1 MRCLFFLMILLSTTF
16 ALSAQTVH
24 IPTAQGGF
32 ENAGGFTGNG
42 WTVVNSTLNT
52 WVVGSTAGPATGV
65 NSAYISN
72 NGTNF
77 VYTPSSV
84 QTSHFYRDITVPAG
98 QTLISLSFK
107 FKCVG
112 EAFFDRLLVYTA
124 PTTVNPVANVPASS
138 SSTLTG
144 ATLVY
149 SDLGNTSSYS
159 NVNLILPQALA
170 GTTFRLIFTWQNDA
184 TGTANSPVSIDDIA
198 LISSTGGPLNG
209 SYTINPS
216 LPTSATI
223 PASGSNFNS
232 FSAAVNYLNNF
243 GVSGPVN
250 FQVAAG
256 SVHNEPLLSINL
268 GGSATD
274 TIAFVKNGLG
284 ANPLI
289 IPARGTTTS
298 DASVLINGADYIT
311 FDGIDISAPISPAT
325 AQENIEFGYYIKNA
339 SATNGAR
346 NCRIKNA
353 NITLSNNFNSNVAVY
368 IHASTAPTNITG
380 ANSFNIVDSVTVLR
394 SYVGIRDLSNTTIRN
409 EGTVVR
415 NCTAGISAA
424 NPIGNPT
431 LATTTAAIQVL
442 NSSNIT
448 VRGNT
453 VKYVSV
459 STAVD
464 GIFVQNALGLNTVSH
479 NKVSGVRN
487 SGTASTQVAA
497 GIRITL
503 AAGASANVFNNF
515 VYDISHAYTTVQ
527 LTNKLVKGIS
537 IQPLTV
543 VGNTTVFNVDF
554 NSILLDGSLSPNVSS
569 TCLDVVQSGPVVN
582 VRNNILANITP
593 NQAGNPAH
601 YCITVPTT
609 TIAAASSISNRND
622 FYCPF
627 PSNGF
632 VGQTATTNQ
641 ALLSNWIAATGLD
654 INSFAIDPQFISTTN
669 LHILSPDLDSAAS
682 FSGITWITDDIDG
695 DVRSTTVPDIGADEF
710 SLVLFDIEMQALLQP
725 TGNSGCFTNNQNVR
739 VRIKNLAGQSH
750 DFSSYPVF
758 VQIDV
763 SGAINTQLLTQINDN
778 SMVAGPLGSLQS
790 ILYDAGTI
798 NMTANGNYN
807 FRCKVYFPE
816 DQYHLNDSLSSPV
829 VINNAFPISL
839 PSSVSFTGYN
849 GTNLDTA
856 FPDWNEATGQ
866 NPTINNS
873 PWTSVTGLGT
883 SGNVTSRLNLNT
895 AGAYNWIMSKKMRAA
910 SNSLLTFDA
919 AVCTPFA
926 FTRDTLG
933 LDDRLDVMISTD
945 CGLTYFKLD
954 SFDYTDGWNQNLQS
968 EVISLSQFNGQDII
982 VGLRAYSGATTDN
995 DCDLHLDNIM
1005 LFNSSAADLELKEIL
1020 QPLSTNCFTAASAV
1034 QLTIANVGFIDLNFA
1049 NTPLIVFMRTSGAQ
1063 SQLISDTINSG
1074 SLAQGTNMNISLSDS
1089 LNLTVPGQYFLDAF
1103 LVLSGGDVNI
1113 DNDTNSIMLI
1123 SQNPTA
1129 ALNTSRDTV
1138 CFSNNAIIYSDA
1150 SANGLGINNLPAFNY
1165 TGLPV
1170 AIPDGNPNGIMIPL
1184 NISGTAGFASQ
1195 LVSVEIANLTHQ
1207 YIAEVRLELVAPN
1220 GSKTLLSELLG
1231 GSGTAYT
1238 NTVFRMNALSSI
1250 STASAPFTGSFLPI
1264 QNFNQ
1269 LTGPANGT
1277 WHLKV
1282 TDLANGD
1289 LGSVTAWNLVF
1300 REPNSLLSHS
1310 WQSPLQNVS
1319 SNVDS
1324 AIYTVNQNNLIIYTA
1339 TDVYGCQ
1346 IRDSFNIFST
1356 QDVQWNQAPITAC
1369 GINNIP
1375 LSGATPAGGYYF
1387 GNGVVNDTLR
1397 TALAGSG
1404 TQSIKYFYLSAGCL
1418 DSASVT
1424 ANISL
1429 ITLSAGNL
1437 SNVNCNGNSTGSAT
1451 VLVAQPSGAVTY
1463 LWNDASQ
1470 QTTATANNLPAGNY
1484 TVTVTDAV
1492 CSAQFN
1498 FTVTQPSQL
1507 IANATQSNLSCFGTS
1522 SGSIDLTVSGAQSPY
1537 SYSWSNGASTQDL
1550 SSLNPGLY
1558 TVTIVDANNCS
1569 RIESFTITSPAAL
1582 SGSTQTQNPLCNAQS
1597 NASINLTMNGG
1608 VQPYTYNWSN
1618 GSSAEDLSNLIAGTY
1633 TVTVT
1638 DANLCTQIISAN
1650 VIAPSAFNVNVNV
1663 TNLLCNGSGAGSI
1676 NLTVSGAVAPYTY
1689 LWSNNATTE
1698 DIANLVPAVY
1708 SVTITDIN
1716 GCTVQESATITVPTS
1731 LSTTVSV
1738 TDLPC
1743 NASGFGSIDLSAG
1756 GGIPPYSYLWSN
1768 GATTEDLNN
1777 LAVGIYN
1784 VSVSDV
1790 NACSAT
1796 RSVTVSEPSALS
1808 LNLQPTN
1815 ISCNNETNGSINLN
1829 ANGGTSPYSF
1839 IWSNNATTE
1848 DISGLSAGT
1857 FGLTISDANGCS
1869 ATNATSITQ
1878 PAPYSIS
1885 AQISFETLGNDG
1897 AINLDVQGATTP
1909 YTYIWNNGETTED
1922 LSGIIGGNYTVT
1934 VIDANNCDTVLTFNV
1949 PTVVSVNQLRIDNA
1963 LKLYPNPAS
1972 DLISLSAEYP
1982 LIAEIITIFDAA
1994 GKEIVQYHNTN
2005 LPLEMDTNNLS
2016 PGLYIIRVQES
2027 NNVSNLKFVKKQ

>member
-1 MRCLFFLMILLSTTF
+1 MRRLIFLMIFLSSVL
-16 ALSAQTVH
+16 AINAQTVH

-42 WTVVNSTLNT
+42 WTVVNSTVNT

-72 NGTNF
+72 NGTSF
-77 VYTPSSV
+77 LYTPSTS

-107 FKCVG
+107 FKCIG
-112 EAFFDRLLVYTA
+112 ETFFDRLLVYTA
-124 PTTVNPVANVPASS
+124 PTTVTPVANVPASS

-149 SDLGNTSSYS
+149 SDPGNISSYS
-159 NVNLILPQALA
+159 SVNLILPQALA

-184 TGTANSPVSIDDIA
+184 TGSVNSPVSIDDIE

-209 SYTINPS
+209 TYTINPS

-223 PASGSNFNS
+223 PTTGSNFNS
-232 FSAAVNYLNNF
+232 FSAAINYLNNF

-268 GGSATD
+268 GGTATD

-289 IPARGTTTS
+289 TPARGTTTS
-298 DASVLINGADYIT
+298 DAAVLINGADYIT
-311 FDGIDISAPISPAT
+311 FDGIDISSPIAPAT

-368 IHASTAPTNITG
+368 IHASIAPTNITG

-409 EGTVVR
+409 DGTIVR
-415 NCTAGISAA
+415 NCTVGLSAA

-431 LATTTAAIQVL
+431 LTTTTAAIQVL
-442 NSSNIT
+442 NSSNVT

-464 GIFVQNALGLNTVSH
+464 GIFVQNALGLNTVAY

-487 SGTASTQVAA
+487 NGTASTQVAS
-497 GIRITL
+497 GIRMTL
-503 AAGASANVFNNF
+503 ANGASANVFNNF

-527 LTNKLVKGIS
+527 LSSKLVKGIS

-543 VGNTTVFNVDF
+543 VTNTTVYNVDF
-554 NSILLDGSLSPNVSS
+554 NSILLDGSLSPNVTT

-641 ALLSNWIAATGLD
+641 VLLSNWIAATGLD
-654 INSFAIDPQFISTTN
+654 INSFAIDPQFISNTN

-725 TGNSGCFTNNQNVR
+725 TDNSGCFTNNQNVR

-790 ILYDAGTI
+790 LLYDAGTI
-798 NMTANGNYN
+798 NMTANGNYI

-829 VINNAFPISL
+829 VISNAFPISL

-866 NPTINNS
+866 NPTITNS

-982 VGLRAYSGATTDN
+982 VGLRAYSGATADN

-1020 QPLSTNCFTAASAV
+1020 QPLETNCFTSASQV

-1063 SQLISDTINSG
+1063 AQLISDTINSG
-1074 SLAQGTNMNISLSDS
+1074 SLAQGTNINISLSDS
-1089 LNLTVPGQYFLDAF
+1089 LNLTLPGQYFLDAF

-1150 SANGLGINNLPAFNY
+1150 SASGLGINNLPAFNY
-1165 TGLPV
+1165 SGLPV
-1170 AIPDGNPNGIMIPL
+1170 AIPDGDPNGIMIPL

-1289 LGSVTAWNLVF
+1289 LGSVSAWNLVF
-1300 REPNSLLSHS
+1300 REPNSLISHS

-1319 SNVDS
+1319 SNADS
-1324 AIYTVNQNNLIIYTA
+1324 AIYTINQNNLIIYTA

-1346 IRDSFNIFST
+1346 IRDSINIFST
-1356 QDVQWNQAPITAC
+1356 QDIQWNQAPITAC

-1375 LSGATPAGGYYF
+1375 LSGATPTGGYYF

-1404 TQSIKYFYLSAGCL
+1404 TQTIKYFYSSAGCL

-1429 ITLSAGNL
+1429 ITLSAGNVT
-1437 SNVNCNGNSTGSAT
+1437 NVNCNGNSTGSAT
-1451 VLVAQPSGAVTY
+1451 VLVAQPSGTVSY
-1463 LWNDASQ
+1463 LWNDANQ
-1470 QTTATANNLPAGNY
+1470 QTTATANNLLAGNY

-1492 CSAQFN
+1492 CSAQLN
-1498 FTVTQPSQL
+1498 FTITQPSQL
-1507 IANATQSNLSCFGTS
+1507 IANATQGNVSCFGTS

-1537 SYSWSNGASTQDL
+1537 SYSWSNGATTQDL
-1550 SSLNPGLY
+1550 SNLN
-1558 TVTIVDANNCS
+1558 
-1569 RIESFTITSPAAL
+1569 
-1582 SGSTQTQNPLCNAQS
+1582 
-1597 NASINLTMNGG
+1597 
-1608 VQPYTYNWSN
+1608 
-1618 GSSAEDLSNLIAGTY
+1618 AGTY

-1638 DANLCTQIISAN
+1638 DANLCTQIFSAIIS
-1650 VIAPSAFNVNVNV
+1650 APSAFNVNANV
-1663 TNLLCNGSGAGSI
+1663 TNLLCNGSGSGSI
-1676 NLTVSGAVAPYTY
+1676 DLSVSGATAPYTY
-1689 LWSNNATTE
+1689 QWSNNATTE
-1698 DIANLVPAVY
+1698 DITNLVPAIY
-1708 SVTITDIN
+1708 SVTITDVN
-1716 GCTVQESATITVPTS
+1716 GCSVQESATITVPTS

-1743 NASGFGSIDLSAG
+1743 NAGGFGSIDLSAG
-1756 GGIPPYSYLWSN
+1756 GGIPPYSFIWSN
-1768 GATTEDLNN
+1768 SSTTEDLNN
-1777 LAVGIYN
+1777 LAPGIYT

-1796 RSVTVSEPSALS
+1796 RSVTVSEPSVLT

-1829 ANGGTSPYSF
+1829 ANGGTSPYSY

-1848 DISGLSAGT
+1848 DISGLSVGI

-1869 ATNATSITQ
+1869 ATNAVTITQ
-1878 PAPYSIS
+1878 PAPFSIS
-1885 AQISFETLGNDG
+1885 AQISDETLGNDG
-1897 AINLDVQGATTP
+1897 AINLDVQGATAP

-1949 PTVVSVNQLRIDNA
+1949 PTVVSVNQVRIEKA

-1982 LIAEIITIFDAA
+1982 LIAEKITIFDAA

-2005 LPLEMDTNNLS
+2005 LPLEMDIHNLS

-2027 NNVSNLKFVKKQ
+2027 NNVCNLKFVKKQ